1 MFCRHPARKP
11 KRNAEVAPLL
21 LALAAVKRMKT
32 EVSAPGNLSV
42 AQLGQVLAK
51 SKSAPADKKQDGPK
65 PGPATTREPLP
76 APGAKP
82 EEDPD
87 LSQSEELNAGE
98 AASGEGEETDATTES
113 QENLGEEEAAAAE
126 TDAPTETAETTEASE
141 APARV
146 SDAVLAKLNA
156 ELDPLIKELT
166 KAGAKGALQILQ
178 KRIPKLTDQRDTERN
193 ARLAAEARLS
203 ELEGELTEAREAKP
217 ESQRTSSAVHPE
229 VAKVATAIGQ
239 VDGFIKLLKGMPQG
253 GEMDDGDGGKVTLTA
268 DEVAEHLDR
277 LRDKRTE
284 LVAEKKVAERTAQTA
299 HQETFQRIRSAASKV
314 YPWLNQPEAP
324 EQARMKKILEAIPG
338 LKDLADHELIVAR
351 YFRGMKAEQDD
362 LAKAKAPGPKKAP
375 ASNEPTKVNTAAPSG
390 KAGPADEVAKAK
402 QAVVNAE
409 KAFKTSG
416 KKEDLQRLESAKAAL
431 KRLQK

>member
-32 EVSAPGNLSV
+32 EVPAPGNLSV

-51 SKSAPADKKQDGPK
+51 SKSAPADKKQDGPE

-87 LSQSEELNAGE
+87 LSQPEELDE
-98 AASGEGEETDATTES
+98 PETPEPETPEE
-113 QENLGEEEAAAAE
+113 
-126 TDAPTETAETTEASE
+126 PE
-141 APARV
+141 APETPETPEEPEAPKAEPEQPETPASV

-203 ELEGELTEAREAKP
+203 ELEGELTAAREAKP
-217 ESQRTSSAVHPE
+217 ETQRASSAVHPE

-268 DEVAEHLDR
+268 DEVSEHLDR

-314 YPWLNQPEAP
+314 YPWLTQPEAP

-375 ASNEPTKVNTAAPSG
+375 ASNEPTKVNTATPSG

-402 QAVVNAE
+402 QAVANAE